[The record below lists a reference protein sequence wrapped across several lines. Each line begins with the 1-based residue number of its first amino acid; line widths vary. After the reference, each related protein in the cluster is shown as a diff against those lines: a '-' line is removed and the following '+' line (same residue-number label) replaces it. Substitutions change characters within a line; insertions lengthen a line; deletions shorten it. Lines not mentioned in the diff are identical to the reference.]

1 MSILVIDVG
10 TTTMRAALVDETLQI
25 VDLEARAAPPT
36 SPFPGLVEFDAAAMA
51 ATAIE
56 LATAVTTRASHPV
69 RAVGIT
75 NQRASTV
82 VWDRDTGEPV
92 GPGLGWQ
99 DLRTILECITTKQEH
114 GLHFAPNQSVTK
126 LSWLLRS
133 VRWASSTVRKSV
145 APLR

>member
-69 RAVGIT
+69 RAVG
-75 NQRASTV
+75 RRMEKSPDCMAVSAV
-82 VWDRDTGEPV
+82 SSS
-92 GPGLGWQ
+92 
-99 DLRTILECITTKQEH
+99 CI
-114 GLHFAPNQSVTK
+114 A
-126 LSWLLRS
+126 
-133 VRWASSTVRKSV
+133 
-145 APLR
+145 